1 MLPLPKQIGSD
12 HLLRVTDTGDQGL
25 LLDPAFY
32 ERLPRLT
39 GENTSSEIRDSL
51 RALAV
56 RIDPCFPADPPQVCL
71 KQLRIVWQILRPNAR
86 GETETV
92 DAALHSFY
100 TLNDVQFNSLLTD
113 LTIWKENLSSE
124 GLPLQIHPA
133 WAKDLDNSPALFAF
147 QNIVKKYAGTKTLTR
162 VTVMSVRNLG
172 QTWGFVG
179 ADILNGKTNVM
190 KIPRINANSQI
201 FINQALRSNYF
212 LGQITP
218 MPGSINPPKTDLISD
233 TINNIITDSNTLR
246 TEHEDTLRDELK
258 SIYHIE
264 NPKIFNPNTMDCV
277 SCHAANSAR
286 TWTFQHRQDLDL
298 NEIFKKYGYENLG
311 FNLTNISAPSEANT
325 FIIRA
330 FGYFLNKPALSQRV
344 INESAEV
351 AQTLN
356 QLKN

>member
-1 MLPLPKQIGSD
+1 MASRLVLLIFCSAYLFSFTAFAKWDLNDVSYLLPLPKQIGSD

-124 GLPLQIHPA
+124 DYVRTRAPRSATFPSA
-133 WAKDLDNSPALFAF
+133 WRASGTM
-147 QNIVKKYAGTKTLTR
+147 AGD
-162 VTVMSVRNLG
+162 G
-172 QTWGFVG
+172 QRPT
-179 ADILNGKTNVM
+179 
-190 KIPRINANSQI
+190 
-201 FINQALRSNYF
+201 
-212 LGQITP
+212 
-218 MPGSINPPKTDLISD
+218 
-233 TINNIITDSNTLR
+233 
-246 TEHEDTLRDELK
+246 
-258 SIYHIE
+258 
-264 NPKIFNPNTMDCV
+264 
-277 SCHAANSAR
+277 
-286 TWTFQHRQDLDL
+286 
-298 NEIFKKYGYENLG
+298 
-311 FNLTNISAPSEANT
+311 
-325 FIIRA
+325 
-330 FGYFLNKPALSQRV
+330 
-344 INESAEV
+344 
-351 AQTLN
+351 
-356 QLKN
+356 